1 LNSQES
7 HWFKNR
13 IFQWSVVIGII
24 GISTLFLFPPE
35 YLFVKQ
41 IAKYATYWM
50 FACLAIGI
58 LFMFLD
64 INWILYIAFGCAG
77 FLALFLQLSFNT
89 SIKFASENSDLSIS
103 VLFAN
108 PSLSTDDRDNTFR
121 ILDSIQADLVIFE
134 ELTPEWRE
142 LTNLFVKNYPSNIT
156 IFRID
161 PMGKG
166 IFSKKS
172 FQEVDTISIYNNPV
186 ILAHLKN
193 SENQDF
199 IVGIC
204 NSTPPF
210 TLHDYNKLNLF
221 LDTLS
226 HALNLSL
233 SPKILAT
240 NLNIEPWSREL
251 REFRNQ
257 TNLMSSR
264 RQNNEGLNNKTL
276 LSVFNAPNGEIIF
289 SKDFEC
295 SYFNVITD
303 SNGNPIGI
311 LGKYQFIK
319 KTPAN
324 QK

>member
-1 LNSQES
+1 MC
-7 HWFKNR
+7 R
-13 IFQWSVVIGII
+13 IFSLV
-24 GISTLFLFPPE
+24 
-35 YLFVKQ
+35 
-41 IAKYATYWM
+41 
-50 FACLAIGI
+50 
-58 LFMFLD
+58 
-64 INWILYIAFGCAG
+64 
-77 FLALFLQLSFNT
+77 LQLSFNT

-166 IFSKKS
+166 IFSKKFPGS
-172 FQEVDTISIYNNPV
+172 GYHF
-186 ILAHLKN
+186 HLQQSGNIGPFKN

>member
-1 LNSQES
+1 
-7 HWFKNR
+7 
-13 IFQWSVVIGII
+13 VVIGIL

-50 FACLAIGI
+50 FGCLVIGI
-58 LFMFLD
+58 IFMFLD

-77 FLALFLQLSFNT
+77 FLALFLHLSFNT
-89 SIKFASENSDLSIS
+89 SIKFASENTDLSIS

-108 PSLSTDDRDNTFR
+108 PSLSTDDRNNTFR

-134 ELTPEWRE
+134 ELTPEWRD
-142 LTNLFVKNYPSNIT
+142 LMDFFVKNYPSNIM
-156 IFRID
+156 IVRID
-161 PMGKG
+161 PLGKG
-166 IFSKKS
+166 IFSKKPILKS
-172 FQEVDTISIYNNPV
+172 DTISIFNNPV
-186 ILAHLKN
+186 VLAHLKN

-210 TLHDYNKLNLF
+210 TLHDYNKLNSF

-226 HALNLSL
+226 RALNQSPL
-233 SPKILAT
+233 PKILAT

-251 REFRNQ
+251 REFRNE
-257 TNLMSSR
+257 TNLTSSR

-303 SNGNPIGI
+303 SNANPIGI

-319 KTPAN
+319 ETTTP
-324 QK
+324 QKY